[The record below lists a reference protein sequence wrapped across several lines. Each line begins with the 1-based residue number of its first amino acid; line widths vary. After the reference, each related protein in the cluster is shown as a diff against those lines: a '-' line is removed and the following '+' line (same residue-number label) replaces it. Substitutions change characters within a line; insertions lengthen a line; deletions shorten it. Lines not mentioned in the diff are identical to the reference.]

1 MIVLVRDILVSN
13 RETIL
18 SDLGSYCIVFSS
30 FHDCIMA
37 TKETVLQ
44 IPDLNSTQEG
54 TDTKVVVHANYA
66 LARNEGAAII
76 LGTLISL

>member
-1 MIVLVRDILVSN
+1 
-13 RETIL
+13 
-18 SDLGSYCIVFSS
+18 
-30 FHDCIMA
+30 MA

-54 TDTKVVVHANYA
+54 NDTKVVVHANYA